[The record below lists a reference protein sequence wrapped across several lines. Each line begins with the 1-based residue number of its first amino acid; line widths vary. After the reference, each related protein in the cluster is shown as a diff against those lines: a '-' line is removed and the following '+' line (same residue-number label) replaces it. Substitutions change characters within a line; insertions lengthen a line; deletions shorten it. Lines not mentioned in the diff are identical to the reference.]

1 MSQDIT
7 QSSSADTGA
16 ILKEL
21 SDIKSNLAVNSS
33 ETINIKSTIAEIKT
47 DLRDIKSNFVTQTQ
61 YKDHE
66 DRLRNQ
72 ESFQDTLTGKMWG
85 IGIMAS
91 IVVGCLSIVVNHFW
105 R

>member
-7 QSSSADTGA
+7 QNSTTDTSA

-33 ETINIKSTIAEIKT
+33 ETINIKSTIAEIKV
-47 DLRDIKSNFVTQTQ
+47 DLRDIKQNFVTQTQ

-66 DRLRNQ
+66 DRIRSQ
-72 ESFQDTLTGKMWG
+72 ETFRETLNGKIWG
-85 IGIMAS
+85 IGLMVSTGVTIIS
-91 IVVGCLSIVVNHFW
+91 LLVSHYW
-105 R
+105 K